1 MDLAKDGCL
10 SDIETLGRDVRKQQ
24 NKQEASIGRLRD
36 MVGNTLKDQIV
47 DSMRQVP
54 PPPLRYNEGELLKKK
69 KTDDSRP
76 DIRKA
81 IATHVAEQVQRQV
94 EMQIKDH
101 LPVDLERQAN
111 DCKTQLEKVQRSV
124 DNS

>member
-69 KTDDSRP
+69 KNPRRLQTRHPKSDRDARRRTSETTSRNA
-76 DIRKA
+76 D
-81 IATHVAEQVQRQV
+81 
-94 EMQIKDH
+94 
-101 LPVDLERQAN
+101 
-111 DCKTQLEKVQRSV
+111 QRS
-124 DNS
+124 SSSRSRTASERL